1 VIKGACHRNLAAISP
16 AFLCIQPCK
25 LCWRSKSF
33 AALQCSVLSRYP
45 AYLSVAL
52 PSWQNW
58 QALPRTPLHADKRV
72 PMPMLQYM
80 HTASAHVK
88 LGQQQLCGRTP
99 RRDVLFASCNRTPPE
114 RQRPFS
120 LTQQRHSR
128 ISAANEFLSVG
139 FYTAA
144 AAGLLYSATPLL
156 TGKSKEE
163 NQGKSDNYGE
173 TDADPEG
180 IKWGVM
186 SVVSFIPLF
195 NWTVHSLV
203 HTSRVCAVSGTAL
216 WQQPAHTCRLGC
228 LRP

>member
-1 VIKGACHRNLAAISP
+1 MT
-16 AFLCIQPCK
+16 
-25 LCWRSKSF
+25 
-33 AALQCSVLSRYP
+33 
-45 AYLSVAL
+45 
-52 PSWQNW
+52 SWQYW
-58 QALPRTPLHADKRV
+58 QALLRTPRHCHCIACV
-72 PMPMLQYM
+72 AMMQHM
-80 HTASAHVK
+80 HTAAAHVR
-88 LGQQQLCGRTP
+88 LGPQQLCGRAP
-99 RRDVLFASCNRTPPE
+99 WRDDRFARCNRTRHE

-120 LTQQRHSR
+120 LKQQRRSR
-128 ISAANEFLSVG
+128 ISAANELLSVG

-156 TGKSKEE
+156 TGKSKDE

-203 HTSRVCAVSGTAL
+203 HASQVCAVPGTTL
-216 WQQPAHTCRLGC
+216 RQQPAHTCRLGC

>member
-1 VIKGACHRNLAAISP
+1 MFSVVQVP
-16 AFLCIQPCK
+16 
-25 LCWRSKSF
+25 
-33 AALQCSVLSRYP
+33 SVLKGDKL
-45 AYLSVAL
+45 AVLASVTANA
-52 PSWQNW
+52 PV
-58 QALPRTPLHADKRV
+58 AIACV
-72 PMPMLQYM
+72 AMLQHM
-80 HTASAHVK
+80 HTAAAHVK
-88 LGQQQLCGRTP
+88 LGPQQLCGWAP
-99 RRDVLFASCNRTPPE
+99 WRDDLFVRCNRTRHE

-120 LTQQRHSR
+120 LKQQRRSR
-128 ISAANEFLSVG
+128 ISAANELLSVG

-156 TGKSKEE
+156 TGKSKDE

-186 SVVSFIPLF
+186 SVVSFIPLL

-203 HTSRVCAVSGTAL
+203 HASQVCAVPDTTL

>member
-1 VIKGACHRNLAAISP
+1 MQ
-16 AFLCIQPCK
+16 LCKP
-25 LCWRSKSF
+25 CWRSKSF
-33 AALQCSVLSRYP
+33 AASQCSVMSKCP
-45 AYLSVAL
+45 VYLRVAL
-52 PSWQNW
+52 LSWEYW
-58 QALPRTPLHADKRV
+58 QALLRSLQAADKRE

-80 HTASAHVK
+80 HTAAVHVK
-88 LGQQQLCGRTP
+88 LGPQQLCGRSP
-99 RRDVLFASCNRTPPE
+99 WRDVLFARCNRTRPE

-128 ISAANEFLSVG
+128 ISAANELLSVG

-144 AAGLLYSATPLL
+144 AAGLLYSVTPLL

-163 NQGKSDNYGE
+163 NQGKSDNYGD

-203 HTSRVCAVSGTAL
+203 HTSQVCAVPVIAL